1 MLQQY
6 SGVYDPEDLTV
17 LGRIFDEAV
26 AALPTS
32 MQTPEN
38 RAAIATLVL
47 ARAAAGNAELAS
59 LMNLVVAIASAAR
72 SGGPSEESNLA
83 GARRAI

>member
-1 MLQQY
+1 MLQHY

-17 LGRIFDEAV
+17 LGQIFDEAV
-26 AALPTS
+26 AALPAS

-47 ARAAAGNAELAS
+47 QRAAAGKAELAS
-59 LMNLVVAIASAAR
+59 LMNLVGAIASAA
-72 SGGPSEESNLA
+72 
-83 GARRAI
+83 